1 MNVVEKKFVI
11 LPQLFYIL
19 DRLEGYRR
27 SFICDVTIL
36 CSKLKTLC
44 LFNQHI
50 SAIEDIPL
58 LIGVLI
64 DILNFSAVNPFIRG
78 GIIEQALPSLLKLLE
93 LIVDR
98 KIKSRQ
104 YYIFISHRLLQI
116 FTTLIRFSS
125 TGLDAQ
131 QTSIN
136 KVFLDLFINEKIK
149 IIPWLKRYAYLILL
163 NSRVRLELSG
173 LFVNQDQCN

>member
-1 MNVVEKKFVI
+1 M
-11 LPQLFYIL
+11 
-19 DRLEGYRR
+19 
-27 SFICDVTIL
+27 
-36 CSKLKTLC
+36 
-44 LFNQHI
+44 
-50 SAIEDIPL
+50 
-58 LIGVLI
+58 
-64 DILNFSAVNPFIRG
+64 
-78 GIIEQALPSLLKLLE
+78 
-93 LIVDR
+93 DR

-136 KVFLDLFINEKIK
+136 KVFLDLFINEKLK

-173 LFVNQDQCN
+173 LFVNQDQCNQAFDQLRLTFCSFIATLSELYFTQCFKCQYNPSHEDMSIALDKVEVPEMANLFQENCPLGGDNEFELQQNLNQLPINLLLKG